1 MGRIKHVRFPQYII
15 YIERII
21 TVIQPGPKVTID
33 RFGQFLETDFRIVG
47 LFRDRVPRV
56 EECAGGIVVLGGTMN
71 AVEGSEW
78 LLGLRQLLV
87 DAVAKEISVLGI
99 CLGHQVLATAFGGEV
114 AVGTADAKEDGPYES
129 RVNDAGQADPVLRVL
144 GESAIMP
151 ESHNDAVTV
160 LPPNAQLLASSSP
173 CEVQAMRIGS
183 AVSVQFHPEASPAT
197 MARWAEMS
205 GLDGAE
211 MQARM
216 ELADAPIRAAGQA
229 IAAAFSAECGA

>member
-1 MGRIKHVRFPQYII
+1 M
-15 YIERII
+15 I
-21 TVIQPGPKVTID
+21 TVIQPDPKVTVD
-33 RFGQFLETDFRIVG
+33 RFGQWLKAGFRIVE
-47 LFRDRVPRV
+47 LFRNPVPRM
-56 EECAGGIVVLGGTMN
+56 EECAGGGIVVLGGTMN
-71 AVEGSEW
+71 AVEGPEW
-78 LLGLRQLLV
+78 LPALRQLLV
-87 DAVAKEISVLGI
+87 DAVDKEIPVLGI

-114 AVGTADAKEDGPYES
+114 VVGTADAKEDGPYEI
-129 RVNDAGQADPVLRVL
+129 RVNDAGQVDPVLRVL

-160 LPPNAQLLASSSP
+160 LPPNAQLLASSER
-173 CEVQAMRIGS
+173 CRVQAMRIGS

-211 MQARM
+211 MQRRM
-216 ELADAPIRAAGQA
+216 ELADAPPIRAAGQA